1 MGEGILLS
9 VLGGGF
15 GLGLAWIMAGAI
27 RNVAGTFLPYLQN
40 FSIDLG
46 TMALCFQATLG
57 VGILSTFIPAYR
69 ATRRP
74 IVDGLRSL

>member
-1 MGEGILLS
+1 MWRGPS
-9 VLGGGF
+9 CP
-15 GLGLAWIMAGAI
+15 
-27 RNVAGTFLPYLQN
+27 TSQN